1 MALENNEVLQTLME
15 RKTTLEQQIQE
26 GNMQLQQMTSNLLK
40 ITGAV
45 EVLQQIEA
53 SGGEVPEGMD
63 DIGEEPA
70 PAPEGEVPE

>member
-53 SGGEVPEGMD
+53 SGGEVPEGMA
-63 DIGEEPA
+63 DIGEEVA

>member
-45 EVLQQIEA
+45 EVLQQIEDFRWR
-53 SGGEVPEGMD
+53 SS
-63 DIGEEPA
+63 
-70 PAPEGEVPE
+70 

>member
-1 MALENNEVLQTLME
+1 MELENNEVLQTLMQ

-53 SGGEVPEGMD
+53 SGGEVP
-63 DIGEEPA
+63 
-70 PAPEGEVPE
+70 